1 MVILIVTQFTHSVER
16 SDDEITVIYTRIH
29 TYRMNIYRA
38 HRGNLYM
45 NIYRAHRRNLYMNIY
60 RAHRRNLYMKG
71 SPRLREAVQACDRL
85 GKAVKIM
92 EEVNHDTLM
101 FYIHQTTLQ

>member
-1 MVILIVTQFTHSVER
+1 
-16 SDDEITVIYTRIH
+16 
-29 TYRMNIYRA
+29 
-38 HRGNLYM
+38 M
-45 NIYRAHRRNLYMNIY
+45 NIYRAHRRNLYMNIYGAHRRNLCMNIY